1 MGSPLPR
8 VGIAACRAFRGCG
21 PTELYPDA
29 DWPFLSAALRGAG
42 AEATSVSWDDEG
54 VDWSRFDVVVIRST
68 WDSVDRPAEFLNWAR
83 RTARVTSLMN
93 PLAALDWNIDK
104 TYLRTLQSR
113 GVPIPDTEWV
123 LDAESWVP
131 PAHEVV
137 VKPSISAG
145 GRQTARYQPD
155 EYAAAVTHVRRLL
168 GSGQTVMVQ
177 PYIVSVDTEGEAKLV
192 FVDGELSHAVC
203 VGPLLDAGEGVLERP
218 WEKPVAM
225 EPMEPTPA
233 QVDAARDVLAAV
245 HADVPG
251 PLLYARV
258 DLVTSPTGQP
268 LLSEVEL
275 VDPSLF
281 LRLVPAAARGLAQAI
296 TARVEEALGTRRL
309 GDRLE

>member
-1 MGSPLPR
+1 MGSPLHR
-8 VGIAACRAFRGCG
+8 VAIAACRAFRGGG

-29 DWPFLSAALRGAG
+29 DWPFLSAALREAG
-42 AEATSVSWDDEG
+42 ADVTSVSWDDERT
-54 VDWSRFDVVVIRST
+54 DWRQFDVVVIRST
-68 WDSVDRPAEFLNWAR
+68 WDSVDRPEEFLSWAR
-83 RTARVTSLMN
+83 RTAQVTSLLN
-93 PLAALDWNIDK
+93 PVSALEWNIDK
-104 TYLRTLQSR
+104 SYLRTLQSR
-113 GVPIPDTEWV
+113 GVPILPTEWV
-123 LDAESWVP
+123 VDAGRWVP
-131 PAHEVV
+131 PAHEIV
-137 VKPSISAG
+137 VKPSVSAG

-155 EYAAAVTHVRRLL
+155 EVAAAVAHVRRLV

-177 PYIVSVDTEGEAKLV
+177 PYIASVDTDGEAKLV

-225 EPMEPTPA
+225 EPTEPAPA
-233 QVDAARDVLAAV
+233 QVSAARDVLAAV

-281 LRLVPAAARGLAQAI
+281 LRLVPTAGRRLADAI
-296 TARVEEALGTRRL
+296 TARAEGSHASKGVW
-309 GDRLE
+309 